1 MVEQVAAYEKSVSDL
16 QAAAE
21 RQRAQFQTVI
31 DSQTVRIASLG
42 KSVDTLTNTLT
53 VVRTASAD
61 TIGHL
66 TSEKN
71 TAYSSLVPMTS

>member
-1 MVEQVAAYEKSVSDL
+1 MVEQVAAYEESVADC
-16 QAAAE
+16 AAAE

-61 TIGHL
+61 T
-66 TSEKN
+66 
-71 TAYSSLVPMTS
+71 TAI